1 MAVQSNVRAPQ
12 AALALVA
19 SFFVLRVMSHR
30 LDVESLVLANCSGR
44 HGGNSEGYF
53 FRGGRIFSGMLVVEF
68 VLRDEG
74 PEDGGLVRYQRC
86 CR

>member
-1 MAVQSNVRAPQ
+1 MAAQSNVRAPQ

-19 SFFVLRVMSHR
+19 SFFVLRVMPHGR
-30 LDVESLVLANCSGR
+30 LKWNRLRWLCPGR

-74 PEDGGLVRYQRC
+74 PDDGGLVR
-86 CR
+86 